1 MRLTTGWLWNT
12 FSSTLRSPGKEPHGH
27 TPWKLGYFPCPS
39 GCGQLFSWYR
49 TYRCF
54 CSFILV
60 RERILKRWATVL
72 FPYAWQL
79 SAIATRHLSRLL
91 IRSADSSWL
100 TRKTS
105 HWFLLLQDCQC
116 CLVADLRL
124 QFLHRSRLRKLWWNR
139 DFKKKKKGQEDWLLY
154 PNNDFLGK
162 AWNIVLQNHVDDF
175 RFWK

>member
-12 FSSTLRSPGKEPHGH
+12 FSSTLRSQGKESHGH

-91 IRSADSSWL
+91 IRSADSNWL
-100 TRKTS
+100 IRKTS
-105 HWFLLLQDCQC
+105 HLLIT
-116 CLVADLRL
+116 RL
-124 QFLHRSRLRKLWWNR
+124 SVLFSGWPKTAVSSQVSSQEVVVEQTLK
-139 DFKKKKKGQEDWLLY
+139 KKKKKGQEDWLLY